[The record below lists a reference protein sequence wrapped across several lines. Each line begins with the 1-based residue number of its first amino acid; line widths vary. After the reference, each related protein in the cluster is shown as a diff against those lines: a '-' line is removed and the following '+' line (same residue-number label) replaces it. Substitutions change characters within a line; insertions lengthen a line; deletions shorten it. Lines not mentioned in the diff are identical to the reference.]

1 MGIKK
6 AAFKSLRYIRSC
18 IKFCGKKT
26 VCFYG
31 AFGHGN
37 LGDDAAF
44 ISGKNMLNT
53 NIVPLSKRLYS
64 FRPHAIKVLF
74 IGGGGIFHWDSPY
87 IPRMLLKRKQ
97 WHFPVIILSGGINC
111 DYCRKF
117 EIDAVNKIKKL
128 CYMSNLITVRD
139 EVTRKFLL
147 ACGIKKEIKIIP
159 DLALALKEEAPA
171 GANFKKDSFTVGIS
185 LATHTE
191 FTSRKAQGIKN
202 IITQF
207 VRHLVARGNRVVFLP
222 FQFKRYDEI
231 NEIKVS
237 KEIADEVGY
246 KERIISLRNKYSP
259 GQMLYIIKNHCDFIL
274 GMRLHANVF
283 LPMQVSRFYLYLII

>member
-74 IGGGGIFHWDSPY
+74 IGGGGIFTG
-87 IPRMLLKRKQ
+87 IRLI
-97 WHFPVIILSGGINC
+97 FPG
-111 DYCRKF
+111 
-117 EIDAVNKIKKL
+117 
-128 CYMSNLITVRD
+128 CY
-139 EVTRKFLL
+139 
-147 ACGIKKEIKIIP
+147 
-159 DLALALKEEAPA
+159 
-171 GANFKKDSFTVGIS
+171 
-185 LATHTE
+185 
-191 FTSRKAQGIKN
+191 
-202 IITQF
+202 
-207 VRHLVARGNRVVFLP
+207 
-222 FQFKRYDEI
+222 
-231 NEIKVS
+231 
-237 KEIADEVGY
+237 
-246 KERIISLRNKYSP
+246 
-259 GQMLYIIKNHCDFIL
+259 
-274 GMRLHANVF
+274 
-283 LPMQVSRFYLYLII
+283 